1 MPKQQLGLL
10 SFGVL
15 VIIIAILL
23 VAFAPDW
30 GSIISLT
37 LMLYGLWVIVLSGI
51 RAKTPE
57 KYGRSAFS
65 ILIWGILLLA
75 IGGAWYLNILT
86 GNILY
91 SVVLFLVIVGVVA
104 LASAM
109 LGTIESSHFSTR
121 RFG

>member
-51 RAKTPE
+51 RNKTPE

-86 GNILY
+86 GNTLY
-91 SVVLFLVIVGVVA
+91 SVVLFLVIVGFVA

-109 LGTIESSHFSTR
+109 LRTKK
-121 RFG
+121 

>member
-15 VIIIAILL
+15 VIIIAVLL

-30 GSIISLT
+30 GLIISLT
-37 LMLYGLWVIVLSGI
+37 LMLYGLWVVVLSGM

-65 ILIWGILLLA
+65 ILIWGILLFA
-75 IGGAWYLNILT
+75 VGGAWYLNILT

-91 SVVLFLVIVGVVA
+91 SVVLFLVIIGVVA
-104 LASAM
+104 LASA
-109 LGTIESSHFSTR
+109 LLRTR
-121 RFG
+121 K

>member
-1 MPKQQLGLL
+1 MPKLQLGLL

-23 VAFAPDW
+23 VAFAPSQDW

-37 LMLYGLWVIVLSGI
+37 LMLYGLWIVVLSGI
-51 RAKTPE
+51 RSKTPE

-65 ILIWGILLLA
+65 ILVWGILLIA
-75 IGGAWYLNILT
+75 VGGAWYLNILT

-91 SVVLFLVIVGVVA
+91 SVVLLLAIVGIAAV
-104 LASAM
+104 ASA
-109 LGTIESSHFSTR
+109 LLR
-121 RFG
+121 PRKQL

>member
-23 VAFAPDW
+23 VVFAPDW
-30 GSIISLT
+30 GSIIPLT

-51 RAKTPE
+51 RNRTPE

-104 LASAM
+104 LASA
-109 LGTIESSHFSTR
+109 LLRTKK
-121 RFG
+121 

>member
-15 VIIIAILL
+15 VIIIAVLL

-30 GSIISLT
+30 GLIISLT
-37 LMLYGLWVIVLSGI
+37 LMLYGLWVVVLSGM

-65 ILIWGILLLA
+65 ILIWGILLFA
-75 IGGAWYLNILT
+75 VGGAWYLNILT

-91 SVVLFLVIVGVVA
+91 SVVLFLVIIGIVA
-104 LASAM
+104 LASA
-109 LGTIESSHFSTR
+109 LLRTR
-121 RFG
+121 K

>member
-1 MPKQQLGLL
+1 MHIPKQQLGLL

-23 VAFAPDW
+23 VAFAPTQDW

-37 LMLYGLWVIVLSGI
+37 LMLYGLWVIVLARI
-51 RAKTPE
+51 RNKTPE

-65 ILIWGILLLA
+65 LLIWGILLLT

-91 SVVLFLVIVGVVA
+91 SVVLLLVIVGVVA
-104 LASAM
+104 LASA
-109 LGTIESSHFSTR
+109 LLRTKK
-121 RFG
+121 

>member
-1 MPKQQLGLL
+1 MPKLRLEL
-10 SFGVL
+10 VSFGVF

-23 VAFAPDW
+23 VAFAPHWD
-30 GSIISLT
+30 SIISWT
-37 LMLYGLWVIVLSGI
+37 LMLYGLWIVVLSGI
-51 RAKTPE
+51 RVKTPE

-104 LASAM
+104 LASA
-109 LGTIESSHFSTR
+109 LPRTQK
-121 RFG
+121 

>member
-1 MPKQQLGLL
+1 MPKLQLGLL

-15 VIIIAILL
+15 VIIVAVLL

-51 RAKTPE
+51 RSKTPE

-65 ILIWGILLLA
+65 ILIWGILLTA

-86 GNILY
+86 AGNILY
-91 SVVLFLVIVGVVA
+91 SAVLFLAIIGILAV
-104 LASAM
+104 ASA
-109 LGTIESSHFSTR
+109 LR
-121 RFG
+121 PRK

>member
-37 LMLYGLWVIVLSGI
+37 LMLYGLWVIVLAGI
-51 RAKTPE
+51 RNKTPE

-109 LGTIESSHFSTR
+109 LRTR
-121 RFG
+121 K

>member
-15 VIIIAILL
+15 VIIIAVLL

-30 GSIISLT
+30 GLIISLT
-37 LMLYGLWVIVLSGI
+37 LMLYGLWVVVLSGM

-65 ILIWGILLLA
+65 ILIWGILLFA
-75 IGGAWYLNILT
+75 VGGAWYLNIRT
-86 GNILY
+86 SNILY
-91 SVVLFLVIVGVVA
+91 SVVLFLVIIGVVA
-104 LASAM
+104 LASA
-109 LGTIESSHFSTR
+109 LLRTR
-121 RFG
+121 K

>member
-15 VIIIAILL
+15 VIMIAILL

-30 GSIISLT
+30 GLIISMT
-37 LMLYGLWVIVLSGI
+37 LMLYGLWVIVLARI
-51 RAKTPE
+51 RNKTPE

-65 ILIWGILLLA
+65 LLIWGILLLGF
-75 IGGAWYLNILT
+75 GGAWYLNIFT

-91 SVVLFLVIVGVVA
+91 SVVLLLVIVGVLS
-104 LASAM
+104 LASA
-109 LGTIESSHFSTR
+109 LLRTK
-121 RFG
+121 

>member
-15 VIIIAILL
+15 VIIIAVLL

-37 LMLYGLWVIVLSGI
+37 LMLYGLWVIALSGI

-65 ILIWGILLLA
+65 ILIWGILLFA
-75 IGGAWYLNILT
+75 VGGAWYLNILT

-91 SVVLFLVIVGVVA
+91 SVVLLLVFVGIVA

-109 LGTIESSHFSTR
+109 LR
-121 RFG
+121 PRK

>member
-15 VIIIAILL
+15 VIIIAVLL

-30 GSIISLT
+30 GLIISLT
-37 LMLYGLWVIVLSGI
+37 LMLYGLWVVVLSGM

-65 ILIWGILLLA
+65 ILIWGILLFA
-75 IGGAWYLNILT
+75 VGGAWYLNIRT

-91 SVVLFLVIVGVVA
+91 SVVLFLVIIGVVA
-104 LASAM
+104 LASA
-109 LGTIESSHFSTR
+109 LLRTR
-121 RFG
+121 K

>member
-15 VIIIAILL
+15 VIIIAVLL
-23 VAFAPDW
+23 VAFAPTQDW

-37 LMLYGLWVIVLSGI
+37 LMLYGLWVMVLARI
-51 RAKTPE
+51 RNKTPE

-65 ILIWGILLLA
+65 LLIWGILLLA

-91 SVVLFLVIVGVVA
+91 SVVLLLVIMGVAA
-104 LASAM
+104 LGSA
-109 LGTIESSHFSTR
+109 LLR
-121 RFG
+121 RK

>member
-1 MPKQQLGLL
+1 
-10 SFGVL
+10 
-15 VIIIAILL
+15 
-23 VAFAPDW
+23 
-30 GSIISLT
+30 
-37 LMLYGLWVIVLSGI
+37 MLYGLWVIVLARI
-51 RAKTPE
+51 RNKTPE

-86 GNILY
+86 GNTLY

-109 LGTIESSHFSTR
+109 LRTKKWQ
-121 RFG
+121 

>member
-1 MPKQQLGLL
+1 MLIPKQQLGLL

-15 VIIIAILL
+15 LIIVAILL

-30 GSIISLT
+30 SSIISLT
-37 LMLYGLWVIVLSGI
+37 LILYGLWVVVLAGI
-51 RAKTPE
+51 RNKMPE

-75 IGGAWYLNILT
+75 VGGAWYLNIIT

-91 SVVLFLVIVGVVA
+91 SVVLFLVIVGAVA

-109 LGTIESSHFSTR
+109 LR
-121 RFG
+121 PRK

>member
-15 VIIIAILL
+15 VIIIAVLL

-30 GSIISLT
+30 GLIISLT
-37 LMLYGLWVIVLSGI
+37 LMLYGLWVVVLSGM
-51 RAKTPE
+51 RAITPE

-65 ILIWGILLLA
+65 ILIWGILLFA
-75 IGGAWYLNILT
+75 VGGAWYLNILT

-91 SVVLFLVIVGVVA
+91 SVVLFLVIIGVVA
-104 LASAM
+104 LASA
-109 LGTIESSHFSTR
+109 LLRTR
-121 RFG
+121 K

>member
-23 VAFAPDW
+23 VTFAPDW

-104 LASAM
+104 LASAL
-109 LGTIESSHFSTR
+109 LGTKK
-121 RFG
+121 